1 MTNSQSSLP
10 VGAFLVQTLVIGFV
24 TVLGASFCVQNLVIK
39 TCPSLC
45 EGLVCIEIVF
55 CQSSSLFF
63 CVSGARRRCPRIDS
77 ISVFVS
83 ISGSVSVSVSTSA
96 SVSVFVVI
104 CGFAFV
110 FVFRSF
116 YSSVKVSVF
125 VFVSVFDSVVAFVFV
140 SIFVSVAI
148 AISVSLFVSVT
159 RQMQRVWRRDMV
171 HVVKMDR

>member
-1 MTNSQSSLP
+1 MRSYCGRIFCPEFGPCFLP
-10 VGAFLVQTLVIGFV
+10 APCGGWHRH
-24 TVLGASFCVQNLVIK
+24 QNLVIK
-39 TCPSLC
+39 TCSSLC

-83 ISGSVSVSVSTSA
+83 VSGSVSVSVSTSA

-104 CGFAFV
+104 CVFAFV

-148 AISVSLFVSVT
+148 AMSVSLFVSVT
-159 RQMQRVWRRDMV
+159 RRIQRVWRRDII
-171 HVVKMDR
+171 HVVKMAG